1 MKKKADDEAQ
11 QAAALEE
18 IRKKQ
23 TKDIETLQ
31 RQIEELNSINDKL
44 SKSKK
49 KLQSEVSKYNLVDF
63 FNCIYYFKA
72 VHCYKMCLKKLH
84 FVLWVFPLS

>member
-1 MKKKADDEAQ
+1 MYFYINYNCKISFQLQEMKKKADDEAQ

-23 TKDIETLQ
+23 AKDIETLQ

-49 KLQSEVSKYNLVDF
+49 KLQSEVSKYNLD
-63 FNCIYYFKA
+63 
-72 VHCYKMCLKKLH
+72 L
-84 FVLWVFPLS
+84 FPVVSMYLLF

>member
-49 KLQSEVSKYNLVDF
+49 KLQSEVSKCNPNLFPIVS
-63 FNCIYYFKA
+63 II
-72 VHCYKMCLKKLH
+72 LK
-84 FVLWVFPLS
+84 